1 MARLTLR
8 LDFGP
13 GRAIGHGKIWLLE
26 AVRDHGSI
34 SAAGRSMG
42 MSYRRAWLLVDALNR
57 LFETPVVETKH
68 GGSAGGGAELTPF
81 GHQDKSPFAPNTSPP
96 AVEGSHGLPVAWV
109 HVQPALGSTHV
120 WTRTPFLRRER
131 NQARLFDSAAP
142 AYSELPPKLECG
154 ADRSPAG
161 SPLRRQGRRALA
173 RHSAL
178 GARALL
184 RQRPQSRVL
193 KHQ

>member
-13 GRAIGHGKIWLLE
+13 GRAIGHGKIRLLE

-81 GHQDKSPFAPNTSPP
+81 GHQVVRQYRTIEVKAHE
-96 AVEGSHGLPVAWV
+96 AVA
-109 HVQPALGSTHV
+109 
-120 WTRTPFLRRER
+120 RE
-131 NQARLFDSAAP
+131 LS
-142 AYSELPPKLECG
+142 
-154 ADRSPAG
+154 
-161 SPLRRQGRRALA
+161 ALA
-173 RHSAL
+173 AAT
-178 GARALL
+178 ARFD
-184 RQRPQSRVL
+184 
-193 KHQ
+193 H